1 MGNVLRKHLPICCG
15 LTQTQIKKIDSK
27 FALPRF
33 VHLYRLFHI
42 IHRLCTMDNTN
53 TKSIQDEA
61 LSDAV
66 TARRLLIFQQRE
78 LRRQQLHA
86 QQQQGYN
93 QIPIVLRR
101 RATGPRMNPQDMVRL
116 LDQALAISSALVS
129 DSTVDSMTPK
139 NSTHQERDRTE
150 EN

>member
-1 MGNVLRKHLPICCG
+1 MGNVFGKHLHICCG
-15 LTQTQIKKIDSK
+15 LTQTQTKEID
-27 FALPRF
+27 FQNLPYLDSLIF
-33 VHLYRLFHI
+33 IVCSISYRL
-42 IHRLCTMDNTN
+42 CKMDNTN
-53 TKSIQDEA
+53 TKSTQDAA

-116 LDQALAISSALVS
+116 LNQALAISSALVS

>member
-1 MGNVLRKHLPICCG
+1 
-15 LTQTQIKKIDSK
+15 
-27 FALPRF
+27 
-33 VHLYRLFHI
+33 
-42 IHRLCTMDNTN
+42 MDNT
-53 TKSIQDEA
+53 KSTQDAA
-61 LSDAV
+61 LPDAV

-78 LRRQQLHA
+78 LLRQQLHA

-116 LDQALAISSALVS
+116 LNQALAISSALVS

-139 NSTHQERDRTE
+139 NSTHQARDRTE